1 MSLAIQPVPAEAV
14 ESRLAAIVLAAGY
27 SSRMAEFKPLLPL
40 AGSTALERCIG
51 LFCAACVAE
60 VIVVLGHR
68 AEELQPLAER
78 AGARCIFN
86 SRFEQGMFSSISA
99 GSRALSSGVEAGA
112 AQYDSSNGVG
122 LRYATGRHCV
132 SGLRGASRTP
142 SSD

>member
-1 MSLAIQPVPAEAV
+1 MSLAIQPVPAKAI

-51 LFCAACVAE
+51 LFHAAGVAE
-60 VIVVLGHR
+60 VIAVLGHR

-86 SRFEQGMFSSISA
+86 SRFEQGMFSSLFA
-99 GSRALSSGVEAGA
+99 RRRALSSGGEAA
-112 AQYDSSNGVG
+112 FG
-122 LRYATGRHCV
+122 L
-132 SGLRGASRTP
+132 P
-142 SSD
+142 